1 MTIGEAAKASGV
13 SAKMIR
19 HYEAIGLIPQADRT
33 PAGYRVYTAAQI
45 HELRFIKSARDLG
58 FSMAQI
64 AELLA
69 LWRDRDRSSA
79 EVKRLALDHV
89 TELKARIAE
98 LQAMADTLSHL
109 ARTCH
114 GDDRP
119 DCPIIEG
126 IAGGE
131 TPARFTRKPDDSV
144 SASDSGVEAPSP
156 PLKGGG

>member
-1 MTIGEAAKASGV
+1 MTIGEAAKQSGV

-19 HYEAIGLIPQADRT
+19 HYEAIGLIPEADRT
-33 PAGYRVYTAAQI
+33 KAGYRVYTPAQV
-45 HELRFIKSARDLG
+45 HELRFIRSARDLG

-64 AELLA
+64 GELLT

-89 TELKARIAE
+89 ADLKARIAE
-98 LQAMADTLSHL
+98 LQAMADTLAHL

-119 DCPIIEG
+119 DCPIIDG
-126 IAGGE
+126 LAGE
-131 TPARFTRKPDDSV
+131 PAAPRPAGAKPKSR
-144 SASDSGVEAPSP
+144 
-156 PLKGGG
+156 

>member
-1 MTIGEAAKASGV
+1 MNIGEAARRSGV

-19 HYEAIGLIPQADRT
+19 HYEAIGLIAAPART
-33 PAGYRVYTAAQI
+33 EAGYRVYTEAGV
-45 HELRFIKSARDLG
+45 HELRFIRSARDLG

-64 AELLA
+64 ADLLT

-89 TELKARIAE
+89 SALEARIAE
-98 LQAMADTLSHL
+98 LQAMADTLTHL

-126 IAGGE
+126 LAGA
-131 TPARFTRKPDDSV
+131 PAAPDPAGKRSK
-144 SASDSGVEAPSP
+144 SR
-156 PLKGGG
+156 